1 MRIAEVKRTTKE
13 TDIFVRWNLDGAGK
27 SDVET
32 GIPFMDHMLDL
43 FAKHGCF
50 DLEVRAKGDLEIDC
64 HHTMEDLGLAMG
76 EALAKALGDKAGIV
90 RYGSFLLPMDETLS
104 MIALDLSGRPHL
116 TYDFRPPAQWIKDLD
131 TALFKEF
138 FVALTNKS
146 AATLHI
152 RMISCGE
159 THHGFESIFKGF
171 GRALRQAVSAD
182 PRMPGVPSTKGSL

>member
-32 GIPFMDHMLDL
+32 GMPFMDHMLDL

-116 TYDFRPPAQWIKDLD
+116 T
-131 TALFKEF
+131 
-138 FVALTNKS
+138 
-146 AATLHI
+146 
-152 RMISCGE
+152 
-159 THHGFESIFKGF
+159 
-171 GRALRQAVSAD
+171 
-182 PRMPGVPSTKGSL
+182 